1 MTHKS
6 YTLSIYTLLPLHT
19 LLAIFLRSINI
30 LEREIPLFRSK
41 PVRSGV
47 EPITICKVEMDAME
61 VYGKSMVAVP
71 TNVIYLSSILGQD
84 GSNNPNPNLVHKCDW
99 KCENEHVCGNMFRCK
114 LTGLTHI
121 CDKNCN
127 QRIVYDNN
135 NSLCRVSRQIFPLT
149 AAEVQAVKG
158 VRRKLE
164 EESSESCAFKR
175 RRSGQFCPSPFE
187 RSFSAVAPICSQVGD
202 GMDIN

>member
-61 VYGKSMVAVP
+61 KLK
-71 TNVIYLSSILGQD
+71 IYNLIRGPVFQHQEIMEHRFR
-84 GSNNPNPNLVHKCDW
+84 GSFD
-99 KCENEHVCGNMFRCK
+99 
-114 LTGLTHI
+114 
-121 CDKNCN
+121 
-127 QRIVYDNN
+127 
-135 NSLCRVSRQIFPLT
+135 
-149 AAEVQAVKG
+149 
-158 VRRKLE
+158 LE
-164 EESSESCAFKR
+164 S
-175 RRSGQFCPSPFE
+175 
-187 RSFSAVAPICSQVGD
+187 
-202 GMDIN
+202 